1 MKLIQTHK
9 YTRIHCRQVTKQV
22 LYFFK
27 SISHPFLS
35 SSENIIIHLYIKN
48 TKQMIKKITTSIHEH
63 THTYTQ
69 NQQTNIILLCLLHLR
84 SFLTFQLSKWN
95 KKTNKMEKYIKKMMG
110 NKNE

>member
-9 YTRIHCRQVTKQV
+9 YTRIHCRQV

-48 TKQMIKKITTSIHEH
+48 TKQMIKKNYYVDPWTH
-63 THTYTQ
+63 THIHT
-69 NQQTNIILLCLLHLR
+69 
-84 SFLTFQLSKWN
+84 KP
-95 KKTNKMEKYIKKMMG
+95 TNKHYFTLFITFKIFF
-110 NKNE
+110 NVPTV